1 MSGAVSPLSRVA
13 GLVLDSPSNE
23 FVLEEVPVVTPNGDV
38 VRIYV
43 IYNLYLQSVST
54 ICIYIY
60 IYNQV
65 VPSLSLAIRPGQ
77 HVFITGPNGWPEQ

>member
-1 MSGAVSPLSRVA
+1 MSGAASPLSRVA
-13 GLVLDSPSNE
+13 GLVLDSPSDE

-43 IYNLYLQSVST
+43 IYNLYLQSVSN
-54 ICIYIY
+54 

-65 VPSLSLAIRPGQ
+65 VPSLSLTIRPGQ

>member
-1 MSGAVSPLSRVA
+1 MSGAASPLSRVA

-43 IYNLYLQSVST
+43 IYNLYLQSASN
-54 ICIYIY
+54 

>member
-38 VRIYV
+38 VRILSTIC
-43 IYNLYLQSVST
+43 IYNLYL
-54 ICIYIY
+54 Y
-60 IYNQV
+60 
-65 VPSLSLAIRPGQ
+65 L
-77 HVFITGPNGWPEQ
+77 

>member
-43 IYNLYLQSVST
+43 IYNLYLQSASN
-54 ICIYIY
+54 

>member
-1 MSGAVSPLSRVA
+1 MSGAASPLSRVA
-13 GLVLDSPSNE
+13 GLVLGSPSNE

-60 IYNQV
+60 NQV

>member
-1 MSGAVSPLSRVA
+1 MSGAASPLSRVA

-43 IYNLYLQSVST
+43 IYNLYLQSVS
-54 ICIYIY
+54 ISN

-65 VPSLSLAIRPGQ
+65 VPSLSLTIRPGQ

>member
-1 MSGAVSPLSRVA
+1 MSGAASPLSRVA
-13 GLVLDSPSNE
+13 GLVLDSPSDE

-54 ICIYIY
+54 ICI
-60 IYNQV
+60 
-65 VPSLSLAIRPGQ
+65 
-77 HVFITGPNGWPEQ
+77 